1 MAFVLQDVINEIE
14 ETRSLEPLKKF
25 KKENLVKV
33 AAHYGITPA
42 VGATKSHILNLIKDH
57 CVENDIIDEVEEK
70 PIAETAEIVRLKLD
84 FEREERRL
92 AREAEK
98 ALQDAQFAEAQKARE
113 AAEAEAE
120 KARELRLAELKE
132 ARELRELE
140 LKAEQEKA
148 LLAAE
153 IEAKKEAAARE
164 HELKMAGLGKHSP
177 SDKAS
182 VFDPARNIRL
192 VPPFQEK
199 EVDKYFAHFEK
210 VADSLNWPKES
221 WVLLLQSVLVG
232 KAQEIYGSLS
242 VEQSSNY
249 EHVKEAILKAYE
261 LVPEAYR
268 QKFRNYLKYDSKT
281 HVEFAR
287 EKENLFNRWCHS
299 KEIGQDFK
307 KLKQMVLLEE
317 FKDKVRPD
325 IRSHLDEQKVEELE
339 KAAIMADDYALT
351 HKMSS
356 KSGNPQQKRYHGSGN
371 RENVSRNMDDRKRQ
385 GKSTENVGLV
395 SKVEPLKPIS
405 CGHCGKP
412 GHIITNCWKLGGKT
426 PCEHCGRFNHK
437 SEDCRI
443 AKNKLQKEVKPTGL
457 TSLKGLK
464 VSPFNESEN
473 SKGVKVKPLIDRNSF
488 VEKNKGIKVNPLH
501 NDKSCIE
508 DEISPNTESDYM
520 ENYKPFIS
528 KGVVSLVGD
537 ENSSQKVKILR
548 DTGATQSLMLD
559 SVLPLTE
566 KSFTGANVL
575 ISGVEMGVLEVPL
588 HEVNIKSSLINGN
601 IVIGMRPS
609 LPVEGISLILG
620 NDLAGEKVMVDP
632 RVVEKP
638 RDDEETERLAE
649 KFPGIFPASVVTRSM
664 KAKEE
669 AIKEQGKEEIGLSGT
684 FLENI
689 DGKFEERNK
698 EKADKALMR
707 KESRNVKENIPE
719 KQESESKSVISR
731 QNLIEE
737 QSNDKE
743 LLDLFK
749 IALTPVEAEKVSVGY
764 LIKDDILM
772 RKWSPTACDNNEKGE
787 TVYQIVVPTVYRR
800 EVLELAHDLP
810 MSGHLGVRKTYNRVL
825 QHFFW
830 PGLKRDVAK
839 WCRECHTCQLGG
851 KPNQNIP
858 QAPLHPI
865 PVFDEPFSHI
875 IIDCVGPLPK
885 TKSQNEFLLTI
896 MCSSTRFPEAIPL
909 RSIKTNAILKA
920 LIKFF
925 TIFGLP
931 KSIQSDQGTNFMAHA
946 FQQVMN
952 QLGIKQ
958 YKSSAYHPESQGA
971 LERFHQTLKTMIRM
985 YCTENSRD
993 WDEGV
998 HLLLFAVRESVQESL
1013 GFSPFELVF
1022 GHAVRGPLLLLK
1034 EKWLDEDPEKISVLK
1049 YVATFK
1055 DRLFRAGQMAKRN
1068 LQESQSKMKVWYDRK
1083 AKSRCF
1089 EPGDRVLVLFPVVGN
1104 PLQAKYSGPYK
1115 VVKKISDTNY
1125 LVKTPDRRKETQV
1138 CHINMLKAYHEK
1150 PKPELVTLNNRL
1162 GLESLTHSKDC
1173 VGQVAEKEEDT
1184 ESEVRLGN
1192 DQQPIKLQNSQILN
1206 DLDTKLSHLPSVQR
1220 KELAEVITQYREV
1233 FPDVPSKTNL
1243 IEHDVDVG
1251 DSAPI
1256 KQHPYRVSPMKKEL
1270 LDKEVQYMLKNDII
1284 EESQSNW
1291 SSPCI
1296 LVPKHDGGFRFC
1308 TDFRKVN
1315 DKTKSDSFP
1324 IPRIADCIDQIGNA
1338 KFVSTFDMLKGYWQ
1352 VPLTQR
1358 AREISAFVT
1367 PSGLYQYKVMPFG
1380 MKNAPA
1386 TFQRMVNK
1394 LVRDIDGCEGYI
1406 DDVVI
1411 YSDNWSDHIH
1421 QIKRFFQIM
1430 REAKL
1435 TINLMKSEFG
1445 KATVKYLGHIVGQGQ
1460 VRPLDAKIQTI
1471 AKFPIPTSRKEL
1483 ARFLGMAGYYR
1494 NFCLNF
1500 SDIAAP
1506 LTNLLSKKVKFVWTD
1521 DCQMAFDK
1529 VKLLLQKS
1537 PVLKSPDYEK
1547 PFKLIIDS
1555 SDVGTGSVLVQEASD
1570 GLDHPV
1576 SYFSKKFLKYQK
1588 NYSVVEKET
1597 LGLVLA
1603 LEHFDV
1609 YLGSTP
1615 FKIKV
1620 YTDHNPLTF
1629 LKTMKNKNQRLVRWS
1644 LALQEY
1650 NLEIQHIP
1658 GSENVVAD
1666 ALSRCIG

>member
-25 KKENLVKV
+25 KKENLIKV

-42 VGATKSHILNLIKDH
+42 IGATKSHILNLIKDH
-57 CVENDIIDEVEEK
+57 CVEHDIIDEVEEK

-84 FEREERRL
+84 FEREE
-92 AREAEK
+92 
-98 ALQDAQFAEAQKARE
+98 
-113 AAEAEAE
+113 
-120 KARELRLAELKE
+120 
-132 ARELRELE
+132 
-140 LKAEQEKA
+140 
-148 LLAAE
+148 
-153 IEAKKEAAARE
+153 
-164 HELKMAGLGKHSP
+164 
-177 SDKAS
+177 
-182 VFDPARNIRL
+182 
-192 VPPFQEK
+192 
-199 EVDKYFAHFEK
+199 
-210 VADSLNWPKES
+210 W
-221 WVLLLQSVLVG
+221 
-232 KAQEIYGSLS
+232 
-242 VEQSSNY
+242 
-249 EHVKEAILKAYE
+249 
-261 LVPEAYR
+261 
-268 QKFRNYLKYDSKT
+268 
-281 HVEFAR
+281 
-287 EKENLFNRWCHS
+287 
-299 KEIGQDFK
+299 
-307 KLKQMVLLEE
+307 
-317 FKDKVRPD
+317 
-325 IRSHLDEQKVEELE
+325 LE

-356 KSGNPQQKRYHGSGN
+356 KSTGNPQQKRYHGSGN
-371 RENVSRNMDDRKRQ
+371 RENISRNADDRKRQ

-443 AKNKLQKEVKPTGL
+443 AKNKLQKDVKPTGL

-473 SKGVKVKPLIDRNSF
+473 SKGVKVKPLIDRNHF

-501 NDKSCIE
+501 NDKGSIE
-508 DEISPNTESDYM
+508 DKISPNKESDYM

-528 KGVVSLVGD
+528 EGVVSLVGD

-566 KSFTGANVL
+566 NSFTGANVL
-575 ISGVEMGVLEVPL
+575 ISGVEMGILEVPL

-638 RDDEETERLAE
+638 RDDENTERLAE

-664 KAKEE
+664 KAKKE

-689 DGKFEERNK
+689 DGKFEERNSK
-698 EKADKALMR
+698 KAEKALMR
-707 KESRNVKENIPE
+707 NESRNVKENIPE
-719 KQESESKSVISR
+719 KQESESKLVISR
-731 QNLIEE
+731 QSLIEE

-749 IALTPVEAEKVSVGY
+749 VALTPVEAEKVSVGY
-764 LIKDDILM
+764 LIKDNILM

-787 TVYQIVVPTVYRR
+787 TVYQIVVPTVHRR

-825 QHFFW
+825 QHFYW
-830 PGLKRDVAK
+830 PGLKRDVSK
-839 WCRECHTCQLGG
+839 WCKECHTCQLGG

-865 PVFDEPFSHI
+865 PAFDEPFSHI

-885 TKSQNEFLLTI
+885 TKSQNEYLLTI

-909 RSIKTNAILKA
+909 RSIKTNTILKA

-925 TIFGLP
+925 TLFGLP

-971 LERFHQTLKTMIRM
+971 LERFHQTLKTMIKM
-985 YCTENSRD
+985 YCTENSKD

-1055 DRLFRAGQMAKRN
+1055 DRLFRAGQIAKRN

-1089 EPGDRVLVLFPVVGN
+1089 EPGDSVLVLFPVVGN

-1115 VVKKISDTNY
+1115 VVKKISYTNY

-1162 GLESLTHSKDC
+1162 GLESPTHSKDC

-1184 ESEVRLGN
+1184 ESEVRLEN

-1206 DLDTKLSHLPSVQR
+1206 DLGTKLSHLPSVQR

-1233 FPDVPSKTNL
+1233 FPDVPSKTNV

-1411 YSDNWSDHIH
+1411 FSDNWSDHIR
-1421 QIKRFFQIM
+1421 QIKSFFQIM

-1471 AKFPIPTSRKEL
+1471 VKYPIPTSRKEL

-1500 SDIAAP
+1500 SEIAAP

-1521 DCQMAFDK
+1521 DCQLAFDK

-1650 NLEIQHIP
+1650 NLDIQHIP

>member
-1 MAFVLQDVINEIE
+1 MRE
-14 ETRSLEPLKKF
+14 LELK
-25 KKENLVKV
+25 
-33 AAHYGITPA
+33 A
-42 VGATKSHILNLIKDH
+42 
-57 CVENDIIDEVEEK
+57 
-70 PIAETAEIVRLKLD
+70 
-84 FEREERRL
+84 EREKR
-92 AREAEK
+92 
-98 ALQDAQFAEAQKARE
+98 D
-113 AAEAEAE
+113 
-120 KARELRLAELKE
+120 
-132 ARELRELE
+132 LE

-148 LLAAE
+148 LLEAE
-153 IEAKKEAAARE
+153 KEAAARE
-164 HELKMAGLGKHSP
+164 HELKMASLGKHPP

-210 VADSLNWPKES
+210 LADSLNWPKES

-287 EKENLFNRWCHS
+287 EKEKLFNRWCHS

-339 KAAIMADDYALT
+339 KAAVMADDYALT

-443 AKNKLQKEVKPTGL
+443 AKNKLQKDVKPTGL

-473 SKGVKVKPLIDRNSF
+473 SKGVKVKPLIDQNNI

-501 NDKSCIE
+501 NVKSCIE

-528 KGVVSLVGD
+528 EGVVSLVGD

-566 KSFTGANVL
+566 NSFTGANVL
-575 ISGVEMGVLEVPL
+575 ISGVEMGILEVPL

-609 LPVEGISLILG
+609 LPVEGISLVLG

-664 KAKEE
+664 KAKNQV
-669 AIKEQGKEEIGLSGT
+669 IKEQGKEEIGLSGT

-707 KESRNVKENIPE
+707 NESRNVKENIPE

-731 QNLIEE
+731 QNLIVE
-737 QSNDKE
+737 QSKDKE

-764 LIKDDILM
+764 LVKDNILM

-787 TVYQIVVPTVYRR
+787 TVYQIVVPTVHRR

-810 MSGHLGVRKTYNRVL
+810 VSGHLGVRKTYNRVL

-839 WCRECHTCQLGG
+839 WCKECHTCQLGG

-865 PVFDEPFSHI
+865 PAFDEPFSHI

-885 TKSQNEFLLTI
+885 TKSQNEYLLTI

-909 RSIKTNAILKA
+909 RSIKTNTILKA

-925 TIFGLP
+925 TLFGLP

-971 LERFHQTLKTMIRM
+971 LERFHQTLKTMIKM
-985 YCTENSRD
+985 YCIENSKD

-998 HLLLFAVRESVQESL
+998 HLLLFAVCESVQESL

-1055 DRLFRAGQMAKRN
+1055 
-1068 LQESQSKMKVWYDRK
+1068 
-1083 AKSRCF
+1083 
-1089 EPGDRVLVLFPVVGN
+1089 
-1104 PLQAKYSGPYK
+1104 
-1115 VVKKISDTNY
+1115 
-1125 LVKTPDRRKETQV
+1125 
-1138 CHINMLKAYHEK
+1138 
-1150 PKPELVTLNNRL
+1150 
-1162 GLESLTHSKDC
+1162 
-1173 VGQVAEKEEDT
+1173 
-1184 ESEVRLGN
+1184 
-1192 DQQPIKLQNSQILN
+1192 
-1206 DLDTKLSHLPSVQR
+1206 
-1220 KELAEVITQYREV
+1220 
-1233 FPDVPSKTNL
+1233 
-1243 IEHDVDVG
+1243 
-1251 DSAPI
+1251 
-1256 KQHPYRVSPMKKEL
+1256 
-1270 LDKEVQYMLKNDII
+1270 
-1284 EESQSNW
+1284 
-1291 SSPCI
+1291 
-1296 LVPKHDGGFRFC
+1296 
-1308 TDFRKVN
+1308 
-1315 DKTKSDSFP
+1315 
-1324 IPRIADCIDQIGNA
+1324 
-1338 KFVSTFDMLKGYWQ
+1338 
-1352 VPLTQR
+1352 
-1358 AREISAFVT
+1358 
-1367 PSGLYQYKVMPFG
+1367 
-1380 MKNAPA
+1380 
-1386 TFQRMVNK
+1386 
-1394 LVRDIDGCEGYI
+1394 GC
-1406 DDVVI
+1406 
-1411 YSDNWSDHIH
+1411 
-1421 QIKRFFQIM
+1421 
-1430 REAKL
+1430 L
-1435 TINLMKSEFG
+1435 
-1445 KATVKYLGHIVGQGQ
+1445 GQG
-1460 VRPLDAKIQTI
+1460 K
-1471 AKFPIPTSRKEL
+1471 
-1483 ARFLGMAGYYR
+1483 
-1494 NFCLNF
+1494 
-1500 SDIAAP
+1500 
-1506 LTNLLSKKVKFVWTD
+1506 
-1521 DCQMAFDK
+1521 
-1529 VKLLLQKS
+1529 
-1537 PVLKSPDYEK
+1537 
-1547 PFKLIIDS
+1547 
-1555 SDVGTGSVLVQEASD
+1555 
-1570 GLDHPV
+1570 
-1576 SYFSKKFLKYQK
+1576 
-1588 NYSVVEKET
+1588 
-1597 LGLVLA
+1597 
-1603 LEHFDV
+1603 
-1609 YLGSTP
+1609 
-1615 FKIKV
+1615 
-1620 YTDHNPLTF
+1620 
-1629 LKTMKNKNQRLVRWS
+1629 
-1644 LALQEY
+1644 
-1650 NLEIQHIP
+1650 
-1658 GSENVVAD
+1658 
-1666 ALSRCIG
+1666 

>member
-33 AAHYGITPA
+33 AVHYGITPA

-57 CVENDIIDEVEEK
+57 CVEHDIIDEVEEK

-98 ALQDAQFAEAQKARE
+98 ALQDAQLAAQL
-113 AAEAEAE
+113 AEAE

-140 LKAEQEKA
+140 LKAEKEKA

-153 IEAKKEAAARE
+153 LEAAARE
-164 HELKMAGLGKHSP
+164 HELKMASLGKHPP

-268 QKFRNYLKYDSKT
+268 QKFRNYLKFDSKT

-371 RENVSRNMDDRKRQ
+371 RENISRNMDDRKRQ
-385 GKSTENVGLV
+385 GKSNENVGLV

-443 AKNKLQKEVKPTGL
+443 AKNKLQKNVKPTGL

-473 SKGVKVKPLIDRNSF
+473 QKGVKVKPLIDRNHF

-501 NDKSCIE
+501 NDKICIE
-508 DEISPNTESDYM
+508 DKISPKTESDYM

-528 KGVVSLVGD
+528 EGVVSLVGD

-566 KSFTGANVL
+566 NSFTGANVL
-575 ISGVEMGVLEVPL
+575 ISGVEMGILEVPL

-620 NDLAGEKVMVDP
+620 NDLAGERVMVDP

-638 RDDEETERLAE
+638 RDDEKTERLAE

-664 KAKEE
+664 KAKKE

-689 DGKFEERNK
+689 DVKRIK

-707 KESRNVKENIPE
+707 NESRNVKENIPE

-737 QSNDKE
+737 QSKDKE

-764 LIKDDILM
+764 LIKDNILM
-772 RKWSPTACDNNEKGE
+772 RKWS
-787 TVYQIVVPTVYRR
+787 
-800 EVLELAHDLP
+800 
-810 MSGHLGVRKTYNRVL
+810 
-825 QHFFW
+825 
-830 PGLKRDVAK
+830 
-839 WCRECHTCQLGG
+839 
-851 KPNQNIP
+851 
-858 QAPLHPI
+858 
-865 PVFDEPFSHI
+865 SH
-875 IIDCVGPLPK
+875 CVTIGP
-885 TKSQNEFLLTI
+885 
-896 MCSSTRFPEAIPL
+896 
-909 RSIKTNAILKA
+909 
-920 LIKFF
+920 
-925 TIFGLP
+925 
-931 KSIQSDQGTNFMAHA
+931 
-946 FQQVMN
+946 
-952 QLGIKQ
+952 
-958 YKSSAYHPESQGA
+958 
-971 LERFHQTLKTMIRM
+971 
-985 YCTENSRD
+985 
-993 WDEGV
+993 
-998 HLLLFAVRESVQESL
+998 
-1013 GFSPFELVF
+1013 
-1022 GHAVRGPLLLLK
+1022 PLLLLK

-1055 DRLFRAGQMAKRN
+1055 DRLFRAGQIAKRN

-1089 EPGDRVLVLFPVVGN
+1089 EPGDRVLVLFPVIGN
-1104 PLQAKYSGPYK
+1104 PLQAKYSGLYK

-1162 GLESLTHSKDC
+1162 GLESPTHSKDC

-1206 DLDTKLSHLPSVQR
+1206 DLGTKLSHLPLVQR

-1411 YSDNWSDHIH
+1411 FSDNWSDHIR
-1421 QIKRFFQIM
+1421 QIERFFQIM

-1471 AKFPIPTSRKEL
+1471 VKYPIPTSRKEL

-1500 SDIAAP
+1500 SEIAAP

-1521 DCQMAFDK
+1521 DCQLAFDK

-1576 SYFSKKFLKYQK
+1576 SYFFKEILKISKELFSGRKGNIGLSF
-1588 NYSVVEKET
+1588 S
-1597 LGLVLA
+1597 LG
-1603 LEHFDV
+1603 
-1609 YLGSTP
+1609 
-1615 FKIKV
+1615 
-1620 YTDHNPLTF
+1620 TF
-1629 LKTMKNKNQRLVRWS
+1629 
-1644 LALQEY
+1644 
-1650 NLEIQHIP
+1650 
-1658 GSENVVAD
+1658 
-1666 ALSRCIG
+1666 

>member
-1 MAFVLQDVINEIE
+1 MAFVLQEVINEIE
-14 ETRSLEPLKKF
+14 ETRSLEPLKKL
-25 KKENLVKV
+25 KKGNLVKV

-42 VGATKSHILNLIKDH
+42 VGATKSHILDLIKDH
-57 CVENDIIDEVEEK
+57 CVENNIIDEVEEK
-70 PIAETAEIVRLKLD
+70 PIAEIAEIVRLKLE

-92 AREAEK
+92 AREEAQRAHEAAE
-98 ALQDAQFAEAQKARE
+98 AEAQKARD
-113 AAEAEAE
+113 AE
-120 KARELRLAELKE
+120 KAAREEARELRLAELKE
-132 ARELRELE
+132 ARALRELE

-153 IEAKKEAAARE
+153 IEAKKEAAAHE
-164 HELKMAGLGKHSP
+164 HELKMASLGKQSP

-182 VFDPARNIRL
+182 AFDPARNIRL

-268 QKFRNYLKYDSKT
+268 QKFRNYLKFDSKT

-299 KEIGQDFK
+299 KEIGKDFK

-371 RENVSRNMDDRKRQ
+371 RENISRNMDDRKRQ

-528 KGVVSLVGD
+528 EGVVSLVGD

-588 HEVNIKSSLINGN
+588 HEVNIKSNLINGN

-638 RDDEETERLAE
+638 RDDEKTERLAE

-664 KAKEE
+664 KAKKE

-689 DGKFEERNK
+689 DVKFEERNM

-707 KESRNVKENIPE
+707 NESRNVKENIPE

-731 QNLIEE
+731 QNLIVE

-764 LIKDDILM
+764 LIKDNIMM
-772 RKWSPTACDNNEKGE
+772 RKWS
-787 TVYQIVVPTVYRR
+787 
-800 EVLELAHDLP
+800 
-810 MSGHLGVRKTYNRVL
+810 
-825 QHFFW
+825 
-830 PGLKRDVAK
+830 
-839 WCRECHTCQLGG
+839 
-851 KPNQNIP
+851 
-858 QAPLHPI
+858 
-865 PVFDEPFSHI
+865 SH
-875 IIDCVGPLPK
+875 CV
-885 TKSQNEFLLTI
+885 
-896 MCSSTRFPEAIPL
+896 
-909 RSIKTNAILKA
+909 SI
-920 LIKFF
+920 
-925 TIFGLP
+925 
-931 KSIQSDQGTNFMAHA
+931 
-946 FQQVMN
+946 
-952 QLGIKQ
+952 
-958 YKSSAYHPESQGA
+958 
-971 LERFHQTLKTMIRM
+971 
-985 YCTENSRD
+985 
-993 WDEGV
+993 
-998 HLLLFAVRESVQESL
+998 
-1013 GFSPFELVF
+1013 
-1022 GHAVRGPLLLLK
+1022 GPLLLLK

-1055 DRLFRAGQMAKRN
+1055 DRLFRAGQIAKRN

-1089 EPGDRVLVLFPVVGN
+1089 EPGDRVLVLFPVVGS
-1104 PLQAKYSGPYK
+1104 PFQAKYSGPYK
-1115 VVKKISDTNY
+1115 VVKRISDTNY
-1125 LVKTPDRRKETQV
+1125 LVKTPGRRKETQV

-1162 GLESLTHSKDC
+1162 GLESPTHSKDC

-1206 DLDTKLSHLPSVQR
+1206 DLGTKLSHLPSVQR

-1251 DSAPI
+1251 DSAPV

-1270 LDKEVQYMLKNDII
+1270 LDKEVLYMLKNDII

-1367 PSGLYQYKVMPFG
+1367 LSGLYQYKVMPFG

-1411 YSDNWSDHIH
+1411 FSDNWSDHIR
-1421 QIKRFFQIM
+1421 QIERFFQIM

-1460 VRPLDAKIQTI
+1460 VRP
-1471 AKFPIPTSRKEL
+1471 
-1483 ARFLGMAGYYR
+1483 
-1494 NFCLNF
+1494 
-1500 SDIAAP
+1500 
-1506 LTNLLSKKVKFVWTD
+1506 
-1521 DCQMAFDK
+1521 
-1529 VKLLLQKS
+1529 
-1537 PVLKSPDYEK
+1537 
-1547 PFKLIIDS
+1547 
-1555 SDVGTGSVLVQEASD
+1555 
-1570 GLDHPV
+1570 
-1576 SYFSKKFLKYQK
+1576 
-1588 NYSVVEKET
+1588 
-1597 LGLVLA
+1597 
-1603 LEHFDV
+1603 
-1609 YLGSTP
+1609 
-1615 FKIKV
+1615 
-1620 YTDHNPLTF
+1620 
-1629 LKTMKNKNQRLVRWS
+1629 
-1644 LALQEY
+1644 
-1650 NLEIQHIP
+1650 
-1658 GSENVVAD
+1658 
-1666 ALSRCIG
+1666 

>member
-14 ETRSLEPLKKF
+14 ETRSLDTLKKL

-33 AAHYGITPA
+33 AAHYRITPA
-42 VGATKSHILNLIKDH
+42 VGATKSHILDLIKDH
-57 CVENDIIDEVEEK
+57 CIENDIIDEVEEK
-70 PIAETAEIVRLKLD
+70 PTAETAEVLKLRLEI
-84 FEREERRL
+84 EREERRL
-92 AREAEK
+92 AREEAQRARDAEK
-98 ALQDAQFAEAQKARE
+98 ALQDAQFAEAQ
-113 AAEAEAE
+113 

-164 HELKMAGLGKHSP
+164 HELKMASLGKQSP

-192 VPPFQEK
+192 VPSFQEK

-307 KLKQMVLLEE
+307 KLKQMVLHEE
-317 FKDKVRPD
+317 FKVKVRPD

-339 KAAIMADDYALT
+339 KAAVMADDYALT

-356 KSGNPQQKRYHGSGN
+356 KSGNPQQKRFHGSGN
-371 RENVSRNMDDRKRQ
+371 RENISRNMDDRKRQ

-473 SKGVKVKPLIDRNSF
+473 QKGVKVKPLIDRNSF

-528 KGVVSLVGD
+528 EGVVSLVGD

-566 KSFTGANVL
+566 NSFTGANVL

-620 NDLAGEKVMVDP
+620 NDLAGERVMVDP
-632 RVVEKP
+632 RVAEKP
-638 RDDEETERLAE
+638 RDDENTERLAE

-664 KAKEE
+664 KAKKE

-689 DGKFEERNK
+689 DDKFEERNK

-719 KQESESKSVISR
+719 KQESQSKSVISR

-749 IALTPVEAEKVSVGY
+749 IALTPVEAEKISVGY
-764 LIKDDILM
+764 LIKENILM
-772 RKWSPTACDNNEKGE
+772 RKWS
-787 TVYQIVVPTVYRR
+787 
-800 EVLELAHDLP
+800 
-810 MSGHLGVRKTYNRVL
+810 
-825 QHFFW
+825 
-830 PGLKRDVAK
+830 
-839 WCRECHTCQLGG
+839 
-851 KPNQNIP
+851 
-858 QAPLHPI
+858 
-865 PVFDEPFSHI
+865 SH
-875 IIDCVGPLPK
+875 CV
-885 TKSQNEFLLTI
+885 TI
-896 MCSSTRFPEAIPL
+896 
-909 RSIKTNAILKA
+909 
-920 LIKFF
+920 
-925 TIFGLP
+925 
-931 KSIQSDQGTNFMAHA
+931 
-946 FQQVMN
+946 
-952 QLGIKQ
+952 
-958 YKSSAYHPESQGA
+958 
-971 LERFHQTLKTMIRM
+971 
-985 YCTENSRD
+985 
-993 WDEGV
+993 
-998 HLLLFAVRESVQESL
+998 
-1013 GFSPFELVF
+1013 
-1022 GHAVRGPLLLLK
+1022 GPLLLLK

-1055 DRLFRAGQMAKRN
+1055 DRLFRAGQIAKRN

-1115 VVKKISDTNY
+1115 VVRKISDTNY
-1125 LVKTPDRRKETQV
+1125 LVKTPGRRKETQV

-1184 ESEVRLGN
+1184 ESEVRLEN

-1206 DLDTKLSHLPSVQR
+1206 DLGTKLSHLPSVQR

-1270 LDKEVQYMLKNDII
+1270 LDKEVQYMLQNDII

-1308 TDFRKVN
+1308 TDFQKVN

-1411 YSDNWSDHIH
+1411 FSNNWSDHIR
-1421 QIKRFFQIM
+1421 QIRRFFQIM

-1435 TINLMKSEFG
+1435 TINLIKSEFG

-1471 AKFPIPTSRKEL
+1471 VKYPIPTSRKEL

-1500 SDIAAP
+1500 SEIAAP

-1521 DCQMAFDK
+1521 DCQIAFDK

-1555 SDVGTGSVLVQEASD
+1555 SDVGTGSVFRFCL
-1570 GLDHPV
+1570 
-1576 SYFSKKFLKYQK
+1576 
-1588 NYSVVEKET
+1588 
-1597 LGLVLA
+1597 
-1603 LEHFDV
+1603 
-1609 YLGSTP
+1609 
-1615 FKIKV
+1615 I
-1620 YTDHNPLTF
+1620 
-1629 LKTMKNKNQRLVRWS
+1629 
-1644 LALQEY
+1644 
-1650 NLEIQHIP
+1650 I
-1658 GSENVVAD
+1658 
-1666 ALSRCIG
+1666 

>member
-14 ETRSLEPLKKF
+14 ETCSLEPLKKL

-57 CVENDIIDEVEEK
+57 CVEHDIIDEVEEK
-70 PIAETAEIVRLKLD
+70 PIAETAEIVKLKLD

-98 ALQDAQFAEAQKARE
+98 ALQDAQLAAQFAEAQKARE
-113 AAEAEAE
+113 A
-120 KARELRLAELKE
+120 ARELRLAELKE

-148 LLAAE
+148 LLEAE
-153 IEAKKEAAARE
+153 KEAAARE
-164 HELKMAGLGKHSP
+164 HELKMASLGKQSP

-182 VFDPARNIRL
+182 AFDPARNIRL

-339 KAAIMADDYALT
+339 KAAVMADDYALT

-371 RENVSRNMDDRKRQ
+371 RENISRNMDDRKRQ

-473 SKGVKVKPLIDRNSF
+473 QKGVKVKPLIDRNNF

-520 ENYKPFIS
+520 DNYKPFIS
-528 KGVVSLVGD
+528 EGVVSLVGD

-566 KSFTGANVL
+566 NSFTGANVL

-638 RDDEETERLAE
+638 RDDENTERLAE

-664 KAKEE
+664 KAKKE

-689 DGKFEERNK
+689 DVKFEERNK

-707 KESRNVKENIPE
+707 NESRNVKENIPE

-731 QNLIEE
+731 QNLIVE
-737 QSNDKE
+737 QSKDKE

-764 LIKDDILM
+764 LIKENILM
-772 RKWSPTACDNNEKGE
+772 RKWS
-787 TVYQIVVPTVYRR
+787 
-800 EVLELAHDLP
+800 
-810 MSGHLGVRKTYNRVL
+810 
-825 QHFFW
+825 
-830 PGLKRDVAK
+830 
-839 WCRECHTCQLGG
+839 
-851 KPNQNIP
+851 
-858 QAPLHPI
+858 
-865 PVFDEPFSHI
+865 SH
-875 IIDCVGPLPK
+875 CVTIGP
-885 TKSQNEFLLTI
+885 
-896 MCSSTRFPEAIPL
+896 
-909 RSIKTNAILKA
+909 
-920 LIKFF
+920 
-925 TIFGLP
+925 
-931 KSIQSDQGTNFMAHA
+931 
-946 FQQVMN
+946 
-952 QLGIKQ
+952 
-958 YKSSAYHPESQGA
+958 
-971 LERFHQTLKTMIRM
+971 
-985 YCTENSRD
+985 
-993 WDEGV
+993 
-998 HLLLFAVRESVQESL
+998 
-1013 GFSPFELVF
+1013 
-1022 GHAVRGPLLLLK
+1022 PLLLLK

-1162 GLESLTHSKDC
+1162 GLESPTHSKDC

-1206 DLDTKLSHLPSVQR
+1206 DLGTKLSHLPLVQR

-1411 YSDNWSDHIH
+1411 YSDNWSDHIR

-1471 AKFPIPTSRKEL
+1471 VKYPIPTSRKEL

-1521 DCQMAFDK
+1521 DCQLAFDK

-1658 GSENVVAD
+1658 GFENVVAD

>member
-14 ETRSLEPLKKF
+14 ETRSLEPLKKL
-25 KKENLVKV
+25 KKENLLKV

-57 CVENDIIDEVEEK
+57 CVEHDIIDEVEEK

-98 ALQDAQFAEAQKARE
+98 ALQDAQFAEAQRAREEAQKARE
-113 AAEAEAE
+113 AAEAEAQR
-120 KARELRLAELKE
+120 ARDLRLAELKE

-148 LLAAE
+148 LLEAE
-153 IEAKKEAAARE
+153 KEAAARE
-164 HELKMAGLGKHSP
+164 HELKMASLGKHSP

-182 VFDPARNIRL
+182 AFDPARNIRL

-371 RENVSRNMDDRKRQ
+371 RENISRNMDDRKRQ

-508 DEISPNTESDYM
+508 DEIRPNTESDYM

-528 KGVVSLVGD
+528 EGVVSLVGD

-566 KSFTGANVL
+566 NSFTGANVL
-575 ISGVEMGVLEVPL
+575 ISGVEMGILEVPL

-638 RDDEETERLAE
+638 RDDEKTERLAE
-649 KFPGIFPASVVTRSM
+649 KFPGIFPASVVTHSM
-664 KAKEE
+664 KGKKE

-689 DGKFEERNK
+689 DVKFEERNK

-707 KESRNVKENIPE
+707 NESRNVKENIPE

-731 QNLIEE
+731 QNLIVE
-737 QSNDKE
+737 QSKDKE

-764 LIKDDILM
+764 LIKDNILM
-772 RKWSPTACDNNEKGE
+772 RKWSS
-787 TVYQIVVPTVYRR
+787 
-800 EVLELAHDLP
+800 H
-810 MSGHLGVRKTYNRVL
+810 RV
-825 QHFFW
+825 
-830 PGLKRDVAK
+830 
-839 WCRECHTCQLGG
+839 
-851 KPNQNIP
+851 
-858 QAPLHPI
+858 
-865 PVFDEPFSHI
+865 
-875 IIDCVGPLPK
+875 
-885 TKSQNEFLLTI
+885 TI
-896 MCSSTRFPEAIPL
+896 
-909 RSIKTNAILKA
+909 
-920 LIKFF
+920 
-925 TIFGLP
+925 
-931 KSIQSDQGTNFMAHA
+931 
-946 FQQVMN
+946 
-952 QLGIKQ
+952 
-958 YKSSAYHPESQGA
+958 
-971 LERFHQTLKTMIRM
+971 
-985 YCTENSRD
+985 
-993 WDEGV
+993 
-998 HLLLFAVRESVQESL
+998 
-1013 GFSPFELVF
+1013 
-1022 GHAVRGPLLLLK
+1022 GPLLLLK

-1055 DRLFRAGQMAKRN
+1055 DRLFRAGQIAKRN

-1162 GLESLTHSKDC
+1162 GLESPTYSKDC

-1206 DLDTKLSHLPSVQR
+1206 DLGTKLSHLPLVQR

-1270 LDKEVQYMLKNDII
+1270 LDKEVQYMLENDII

-1352 VPLTQR
+1352 VPLTPR

-1394 LVRDIDGCEGYI
+1394 LVRDINGCEGYI

-1411 YSDNWSDHIH
+1411 FSDNWSDHIR
-1421 QIKRFFQIM
+1421 QIERFFQIM

-1471 AKFPIPTSRKEL
+1471 VKYPIPTSRKEL

-1521 DCQMAFDK
+1521 DCQLAFDK

>member
-14 ETRSLEPLKKF
+14 ETRSLEPLKKL

-42 VGATKSHILNLIKDH
+42 IGATKSHILNLIKDH
-57 CVENDIIDEVEEK
+57 CVEHDIIDEVEEK

-98 ALQDAQFAEAQKARE
+98 ALQDAQFAEAQRAREEAQKARD
-113 AAEAEAE
+113 
-120 KARELRLAELKE
+120 LRLAELKE

-140 LKAEQEKA
+140 LKAEA
-148 LLAAE
+148 D
-153 IEAKKEAAARE
+153 KEAATRE
-164 HELKMAGLGKHSP
+164 HELKMASLGIHTPK
-177 SDKAS
+177 DKSSA
-182 VFDPARNIRL
+182 FDPARNIRL

-371 RENVSRNMDDRKRQ
+371 RENISRNMDDRKRQ

-473 SKGVKVKPLIDRNSF
+473 SKGVKVKPLIDRNHL

-501 NDKSCIE
+501 NVKSCIE

-528 KGVVSLVGD
+528 EGVVSLVGD

-566 KSFTGANVL
+566 NSFTGANVL

-620 NDLAGEKVMVDP
+620 NDLAGERVMVDP
-632 RVVEKP
+632 RVVENEK
-638 RDDEETERLAE
+638 TERLAE

-664 KAKEE
+664 KAKKE

-689 DGKFEERNK
+689 DVKFEEKYK

-707 KESRNVKENIPE
+707 NESWNVKENIPE
-719 KQESESKSVISR
+719 KQESESNLVISR

-737 QSNDKE
+737 ENNDKE

-749 IALTPVEAEKVSVGY
+749 IALTPLEAEKVSVGY
-764 LIKDDILM
+764 LIKDNILM
-772 RKWSPTACDNNEKGE
+772 RKWSS
-787 TVYQIVVPTVYRR
+787 
-800 EVLELAHDLP
+800 H
-810 MSGHLGVRKTYNRVL
+810 RV
-825 QHFFW
+825 
-830 PGLKRDVAK
+830 
-839 WCRECHTCQLGG
+839 
-851 KPNQNIP
+851 
-858 QAPLHPI
+858 
-865 PVFDEPFSHI
+865 
-875 IIDCVGPLPK
+875 
-885 TKSQNEFLLTI
+885 TI
-896 MCSSTRFPEAIPL
+896 
-909 RSIKTNAILKA
+909 
-920 LIKFF
+920 
-925 TIFGLP
+925 
-931 KSIQSDQGTNFMAHA
+931 
-946 FQQVMN
+946 
-952 QLGIKQ
+952 
-958 YKSSAYHPESQGA
+958 
-971 LERFHQTLKTMIRM
+971 
-985 YCTENSRD
+985 
-993 WDEGV
+993 
-998 HLLLFAVRESVQESL
+998 
-1013 GFSPFELVF
+1013 
-1022 GHAVRGPLLLLK
+1022 GPLLLLK

-1055 DRLFRAGQMAKRN
+1055 DRLFRAGQIAKRN

-1162 GLESLTHSKDC
+1162 GLESPTHSKDC

-1184 ESEVRLGN
+1184 ESEVRLEN

-1206 DLDTKLSHLPSVQR
+1206 DLGTKLSNLPLVQR

-1270 LDKEVQYMLKNDII
+1270 LDKEVQYMLENDII

-1411 YSDNWSDHIH
+1411 FSDNWSDHIR
-1421 QIKRFFQIM
+1421 QIERFFQIM
-1430 REAKL
+1430 LEAKL

-1471 AKFPIPTSRKEL
+1471 VKYPIPTSRKEL